1 VTSLNLSIRESVLL
15 AGSLKGE
22 GMELPCTVRPIKVS
36 IPKLDIWEYVNA
48 EISEAPSALPNGSM
62 NFISMDAR

>member
-1 VTSLNLSIRESVLL
+1 MGVQ
-15 AGSLKGE
+15 
-22 GMELPCTVRPIKVS
+22 LPCTVRAIKVS